1 MLKAMMIIAMLGGV
15 DMHER
20 SEYSSMQEC
29 KKSKQ
34 VILKQ
39 DADAKV
45 FCVPMGK
52 PTGMANVEALFD
64 RFLLFIRELNDM
76 EAMKESTSTIL
87 NSTDNSTVLNSLT
100 STDNNSVNM
109 FSNEREIR
117 WKSKGGW
124 QAIN

>member
-20 SEYSSMQEC
+20 SEYNSMQEC

-87 NSTDNSTVLNSLT
+87 NSTDTNTDNSTVLNRT
-100 STDNNSVNM
+100 NEG
-109 FSNEREIR
+109 SNWRV
-117 WKSKGGW
+117 
-124 QAIN
+124 IN